1 MYQRSLSMD
10 NNEALKKAA
19 ESVLRYALP
28 PNVASVLYPSLS
40 EEEKMRDTPLYEPTY
55 RELHKEL
62 DWNKL
67 RPAYEVLSGMIQ
79 SYKLDEDPDFIQ
91 KYPPMQQL
99 ISLMKSVKFPDN
111 IMLHFEDERDEEK
124 GKIHF
129 ALFLVRPTMVICS
142 SPYQSFHYVINEE
155 DFYGDPELVEK
166 EERRGIC
173 HLLID
178 IFSVFSGS

>member
-1 MYQRSLSMD
+1 MD
-10 NNEALKKAA
+10 NNEALKKVVKSALQYFTP
-19 ESVLRYALP
+19 EYYALIH
-28 PNVASVLYPSLS
+28 PSS
-40 EEEKMRDTPLYEPTY
+40 TENTMSKDIPLYEPTY

-62 DWNKL
+62 DRNKL

-111 IMLHFEDERDEEK
+111 IMLHFEDERDVEE

-129 ALFLVRPTMVICS
+129 ELFLVRPTMVICS